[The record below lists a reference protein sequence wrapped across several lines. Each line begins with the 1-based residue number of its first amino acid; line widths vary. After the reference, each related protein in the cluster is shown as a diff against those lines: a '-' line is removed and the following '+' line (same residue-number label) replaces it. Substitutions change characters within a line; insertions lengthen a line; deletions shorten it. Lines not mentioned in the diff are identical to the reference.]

1 MAKKC
6 ADYIG
11 ELNDYLD
18 GDVSPELCEE
28 IEKHIGE
35 CHNCRIMIDTMRQT
49 VSLCREGKRERLPES
64 LESKLGDLL
73 REKWRKKF
81 GK

>member
-6 ADYIG
+6 AEYIG
-11 ELNDYLD
+11 ELNEYLD
-18 GDVSPELCEE
+18 GEVSPKLCEE

-35 CHNCRIMIDTMRQT
+35 CQNCRIMVDTMRQT